1 MSPDTTLHVQPETT
15 ADPPDAERQPPSLD
29 HDATAD
35 AAVAE
40 APVTAAAPSAHP
52 GSASDEALSVLPKVF
67 KIIGSVVAPTTL
79 LTALLFYFGRLHIT
93 GFFQY
98 FGVNFTALD
107 LTTQDYLIRSADG
120 LFVPV
125 AVAAAVALL
134 LVWLHRLLLRRAVQR
149 NQTRLPRAVAFVY
162 VGVGLL
168 LGGTAVIGVLDP
180 AVFGAV
186 PELPGLALAIGV
198 LCLSYASRLLRAWGS
213 WASPA
218 PLAGSPGAIAV
229 VEWALVFVLVSVG
242 LFWTVG
248 NYALA
253 VGTGRGHDI
262 EASLATWPD
271 AVLLSEQRLGLVA
284 AGVTELQCA
293 DADAA
298 YAFRYDGLKL
308 VMQSGDQYFFLP
320 ATWSRGAGAAILIP
334 RSDAVRLEFTL
345 ADADV
350 PSPGATC

>member
-1 MSPDTTLHVQPETT
+1 MTTLHAQPDATS
-15 ADPPDAERQPPSLD
+15 APPDSGPPDS
-29 HDATAD
+29 
-35 AAVAE
+35 
-40 APVTAAAPSAHP
+40 APPDPVPPQRP

-67 KIIGSVVAPTTL
+67 KVVGSVVAPTTL

-134 LVWLHRLLLRRAVQR
+134 LVWLHRFLVRRALQR
-149 NQTRLPRAVAFVY
+149 EQANLPRAVAGLY
-162 VGVGLL
+162 AGVGVTLCGL
-168 LGGTAVIGVLDP
+168 AVVGVADP
-180 AVFGAV
+180 AVFTAV
-186 PELPGLALAIGV
+186 PELPGLALAVGV
-198 LCLSYASRLLRAWGS
+198 LCLSYSARLLRSWTPGAGGGS
-213 WASPA
+213 VPQG
-218 PLAGSPGAIAV
+218 LGAIAV

-248 NYALA
+248 SYALA

-262 EASLATWPD
+262 EAALPTWPD
-271 AVLLSEQRLGLVA
+271 AVLYSEKALGLA
-284 AGVTELQCA
+284 LPGVTELRCA

-320 ATWSRGAGAAILIP
+320 ETWSRRDGAALLIP
-334 RSDAVRLEFTL
+334 RTDAVRLEFTS
-345 ADADV
+345 AGGSV
-350 PSPGATC
+350 RSPVTTC